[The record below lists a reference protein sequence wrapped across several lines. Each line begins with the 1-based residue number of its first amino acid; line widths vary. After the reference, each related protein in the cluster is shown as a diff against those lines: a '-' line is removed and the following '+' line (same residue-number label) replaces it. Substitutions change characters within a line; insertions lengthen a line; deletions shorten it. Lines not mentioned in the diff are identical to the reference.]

1 MSFGAHIL
9 GPLEDALSEG
19 FDFHSQ
25 LNSFFLRS
33 GIRQEIIDKVRQ
45 RAELRKLASNRG
57 WAQAPKRFVVQEML
71 RYLGG
76 PGVQDDVL
84 IANLI
89 TGICRSNL
97 PSATEKAAEA
107 VKTLKQH
114 QQTDRQEKESLAQAA
129 REEQRRHE
137 EETGERRATTLQLSR
152 EKLKSSFFDLCGQG
166 DPQARGYAL
175 EKFLNE
181 VFELEGLKPRAA
193 FKLDGEQIDGSFF
206 WNGQT
211 HLVEARWVKN
221 AVSGSGFSSL
231 IYKISGKTANT
242 RGLFVSI
249 NGYSPEAVRA
259 LTGKGELR
267 FVCIDGAHLVRCLT
281 PGFTLQALL
290 QEVWRHADETGE
302 PYLPPSKMRVV

>member
-1 MSFGAHIL
+1 MPFGAHIL
-9 GPLEDALSEG
+9 GPLEDSLSEG
-19 FDFHSQ
+19 FDYHSQ

-45 RAELRKLASNRG
+45 RAELRRLASNRG
-57 WAQAPKRFVVQEML
+57 WTQAPKRFVVQEML
-71 RYLGG
+71 RFLGE
-76 PGVQDDVL
+76 PGVEGDVL

-114 QQTDRQEKESLAQAA
+114 QQTDKQEKDSIAHAA
-129 REEQRRHE
+129 KEERRRQE

-152 EKLKSSFFDLCGQG
+152 ERLRNSFLNLYAQD
-166 DPQARGYAL
+166 DAQARGYAL
-175 EKFLNE
+175 ERFLNE

-193 FKLDGEQIDGSFF
+193 FKLVGEQIDGSFL

-231 IYKISGKTANT
+231 MYKISGKTANT

-249 NGYSPEAVRA
+249 NGYSPEAVKG

-302 PYLPPSKMRVV
+302 PYLPPTRMRIT